1 MGDCI
6 IAFSGG
12 VDSTFMAKAAHDALG
27 DKMLAVTVVSP
38 SFPRREMLE
47 AIEFCKK
54 EGIPHEMVEYDEL
67 SIPGFKDN
75 PKNRCYLCKKN
86 LFGMLLEVAGNKGFH
101 NVAEGSNMD
110 DNGDYRPGLMAIKEL
125 GIKSPLRHVELTKAE
140 IRDLSKE
147 LNLPTWNKP
156 AFACLAS
163 RFPYGEEISKE
174 KLDMV
179 GKAEQ
184 LLIDMGFEQMRVRI
198 HGKIARI
205 EVLPQDIL
213 KVAEPENRDRI
224 VTEFKNYGFS
234 YVSLDLQGYRTG
246 SMNEILDKNTLSKGK
261 NL

>member
-1 MGDCI
+1 MITQTEKEKLDALTAYFKELGDCI

-27 DKMLAVTVVSP
+27 EKMLAVTVVSP

-125 GIKSPLRHVELTKAE
+125 GIKSPLRHV
-140 IRDLSKE
+140 
-147 LNLPTWNKP
+147 
-156 AFACLAS
+156 
-163 RFPYGEEISKE
+163 
-174 KLDMV
+174 
-179 GKAEQ
+179 
-184 LLIDMGFEQMRVRI
+184 
-198 HGKIARI
+198 
-205 EVLPQDIL
+205 
-213 KVAEPENRDRI
+213 
-224 VTEFKNYGFS
+224 
-234 YVSLDLQGYRTG
+234 
-246 SMNEILDKNTLSKGK
+246 
-261 NL
+261 